1 MSTSFHF
8 SRPLGYVLT
17 SVLALALAGCG
28 GSNSNDAPANDSP
41 NAAVYDGSGTEA
53 LGSYVGR
60 VSAASGLYV
69 DDHYAPVGLTQRIT
83 LSMSGTNLRL
93 SNDNYLSGGVTLVPD
108 PETSTYKNTAAFTYS
123 PTEGALDL
131 QTISEMWVLSF
142 KDGGVQL
149 HVTATATGPGSVVGA
164 LTVTMSDNSYSY
176 DSSQRK
182 YFLGRITESTG
193 DSRFVG
199 GVSQLTI
206 LDNSPGTRAFWFM
219 DATRNKGDG
228 YYFDAFIRDGDTLT
242 AGGFIDSGYTGS
254 VSNEKIDNFA
264 LITVKLDAMG
274 RPKSTEVTVSDYDNK
289 DFDGFT
295 DVEPASF
302 SVKSD
307 DLHDYD
313 GAFYTLFYNIMYPA
327 GGPRNLTV
335 VSVSGTQLQTKFG
348 IAGTVRTGWFRED
361 SDRVYLDVPT
371 APSVYI
377 NGGYVSPTE
386 RRAVLWDGRYND
398 YKNAATSYDLDGL
411 VTTQERWTIDI
422 TYNTSHVA
430 TGGTVKLEIYDAADA
445 LTTTENMTFSIAP

>member
-1 MSTSFHF
+1 MSTSIHF

-28 GSNSNDAPANDSP
+28 GSGSNDAPANDSP
-41 NAAVYDGSGTEA
+41 NAAAYDGSGTEA

-60 VSAASGLYV
+60 VSAASGLYI

-108 PETSTYKNTAAFTYS
+108 PATSTYKNTAAFTYS
-123 PTEGALDL
+123 PSEGALDP

-176 DSSQRK
+176 DSSQQD

-193 DSRFVG
+193 DSRFVD
-199 GVSQLTI
+199 GVSRLNI
-206 LDNSPGTRAFWFM
+206 YDNSPGTDGYWIM
-219 DATRNKGDG
+219 DGTRNRKDY

-242 AGGFIDSGYTGS
+242 AGGFTNSGYTGN

-274 RPKSTEVTVSDYDNK
+274 RPKSTEVTVNDYDNK

-313 GAFYTLFYNIMYPA
+313 GGFYDSMYPT
-327 GGPRNLTV
+327 GSPRDLTV

-348 IAGTVRTGWFRED
+348 IAGTIKTGWFRED
-361 SDRVYLDVPT
+361 SDRVNLDVASSPY
-371 APSVYI
+371 VYI
-377 NGGYVSPTE
+377 NGGYLSPTE

-398 YKNAATSYDLDGL
+398 YRNAATSYDLDGL